1 MPIMLYCLSFAE
13 LCTVIALLV
22 FDGVLRSGGYEHL
35 PLKVF
40 SKLIC
45 YSLVL
50 YVISSMITA
59 LPAAGIVWCYQSV
72 AIIAAHTV
80 FHFITDVL
88 LLFALVKFADVNF
101 SYSGKYLIA
110 RGALYFAFVFE
121 AMALCAFAICCVLV
135 F

>member
-1 MPIMLYCLSFAE
+1 MLYFLSLAE
-13 LCTVIALLV
+13 LFTVIALLV
-22 FDGVLRSGGYEHL
+22 FNSVLCNGGYERL

-59 LPAAGIVWCYQSV
+59 LPAAGIVWSYQSV

-88 LLFALVKFADVNF
+88 LLFALVKFADVDF
-101 SYSGKYLIA
+101 RYCGKHLIA

-121 AMALCAFAICCVLV
+121 ALALCAFVICCVQV